1 MRLLT
6 RIARDSLWLLI
17 ARVGAQVSLM
27 VVTYL
32 LARRLGAAG
41 FGEYAFLA
49 ALIMTG
55 NVLTTFG
62 SDMHLIREIAAEGNF
77 SDVPSVLIVQL
88 ALSFLFIGLI
98 FLVAPYL
105 PHQTPTSALALKI
118 YSLALIPLA
127 FFTVFTSALRGA
139 EEMTAY
145 ALMNFLLPLLQA
157 IAIFFFI
164 QRGTSLVTLIYLLLV
179 VQMLGAILGGILCRI
194 TIPQMW
200 SGFHFTPGRI
210 VSLFRACLP
219 IALIAIAGIVFQK
232 MSLAMLSFMSVA
244 ATVGVFSAA
253 LRVSEAARMGHV
265 AVFTVLYPAM
275 ANARRDQPSENALK
289 YSWLLL
295 LAVSAAG
302 SLLLF
307 LLAKPIVDIFFGAE
321 YGASVAVLKILAL
334 ALIPYTV
341 NAYLSLTLLAKKQEQ
356 IILRVMVVSLLA
368 LFALNLWLI
377 PRVGEVGAGEAVLVT
392 EIVQAILFSLA
403 WMKSP
408 LRQNGVR
415 HPKGVWRELS
425 DPSR

>member
-1 MRLLT
+1 MNLFT

-17 ARVGAQVSLM
+17 ARVGAQVSLIL
-27 VVTYL
+27 VTYL

-49 ALIMTG
+49 ALIMIG

-62 SDMHLIREIAAEGNF
+62 SDMHLIREIAAERNF

-88 ALSFLFIGLI
+88 TLSFLFIGLI

-105 PHQTPTSALALKI
+105 PHQMPASVLALKI

-139 EEMTAY
+139 QKMTTY
-145 ALMNFLLPLLQA
+145 AFLNFLLPLLQA
-157 IAIFFFI
+157 VSIFFFI
-164 QRGTSLVTLIYLLLV
+164 QRGTSLVTLIYLLLL
-179 VQMLGAILGGILCRI
+179 VQIFGTIVGGILCRI

-200 SGFHFTPGRI
+200 SGFHFTRGRI

-232 MSLAMLSFMSVA
+232 MSLAMLSFMSAA

-253 LRVSEAARMGHV
+253 LRGSEAARMGHV

-275 ANARRDQPSENALK
+275 ANARRDQSSENALK
-289 YSWLLL
+289 FSWLLL

-321 YGASVAVLKILAL
+321 YGASIAVLKILAL

-377 PRVGEVGAGEAVLVT
+377 PRAGAIGAGEAVLVT

-408 LRQNGVR
+408 LRQNGAR
-415 HPKGVWRELS
+415 HPKGVWHELS